1 MSLKNTSP
9 TWVNVVDD
17 LSISDDSFSIDTASI
32 DIDTSSLSSYNMNYS
47 ANYPATGSYTIA
59 TNGYSSPYGN
69 VTIANGATGSSWSSL
84 NNNTHATLKVSGNA
98 EFDDDV
104 TIKGVSILKQIEKIN
119 ERLAIL
125 VPDPAKLEHFAAL
138 KKAYEHYKTME
149 ALCELPTK
157 DSDV

>member
-1 MSLKNTSP
+1 MSSNNTFP
-9 TWVNVVDD
+9 TDIVDD
-17 LSISDDSFSIDTASI
+17 DLTISDTDTIS
-32 DIDTSSLSSYNMNYS
+32 IDTSSLSGFNMNTYS
-47 ANYPATGSYTIA
+47 SNYATGSYTIA
-59 TNGYSSPYGN
+59 NTGAFSGSPSPYGN
-69 VTIANGATGSSWSSL
+69 ITISNGASSTPVWTTGANHS
-84 NNNTHATLKVSGNA
+84 TLKVSGNA
-98 EFDDDV
+98 EFDEDV

>member
-1 MSLKNTSP
+1 MSSNSTSP

-17 LSISDDSFSIDTASI
+17 DVTISDIDTIS
-32 DIDTSSLSSYNMNYS
+32 IDTSSLSSYNMNYS
-47 ANYPATGSYTIA
+47 VNYPATGQYTIA
-59 TNGYSSPYGN
+59 TNGYSNPYGN
-69 VTIANGATGSSWSSL
+69 ITIANGATGNSWSSL
-84 NNNTHATLKVSGNA
+84 NNNTHSTLKVSGNA